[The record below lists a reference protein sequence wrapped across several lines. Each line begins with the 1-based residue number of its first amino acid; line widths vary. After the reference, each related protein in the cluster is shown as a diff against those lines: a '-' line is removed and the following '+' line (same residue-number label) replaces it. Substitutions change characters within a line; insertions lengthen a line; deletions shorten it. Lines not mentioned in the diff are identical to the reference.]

1 MNRTKLII
9 LSVIICSVV
18 FLAFAPPVL
27 AKQRC
32 CGGPKDGQVCQDD
45 NFCSPAVCG
54 GLCNPLGS
62 NTMSILEVYIRLI
75 QLALGAVSL
84 FGVMMFLY
92 GGLLLLTSVGNPEK
106 VKKAKDT
113 VTWAVAGIALIILS
127 ASIVKY
133 IFDNF
138 QF

>member
-1 MNRTKLII
+1 
-9 LSVIICSVV
+9 
-18 FLAFAPPVL
+18 
-27 AKQRC
+27 
-32 CGGPKDGQVCQDD
+32 
-45 NFCSPAVCG
+45 
-54 GLCNPLGS
+54 
-62 NTMSILEVYIRLI
+62 MSILEVYIRLI